1 LWLWLDG
8 NGLFGSNSHCPA
20 SVYFAVIAVASGA
33 QRMKGYWLR
42 PEKLRHGVGIRMT
55 SFDPPRPLSTISV
68 SGTVVE
74 ASLGLV
80 SGGAASPWPHCFR
93 WWGTAAPLTGFA
105 GWSSSRRRSRCRS
118 WSRSRGRRRG
128 TTAAGRR
135 RGRRTTALGSR
146 I

>member
-1 LWLWLDG
+1 VGVLADFIYSSGSGLEGPHRVAVWNLSLWLWLDG

-55 SFDPPRPLSTISV
+55 SFDPPRLLSTISV

-93 WWGTAAPLTGFA
+93 W
-105 GWSSSRRRSRCRS
+105 
-118 WSRSRGRRRG
+118 
-128 TTAAGRR
+128 
-135 RGRRTTALGSR
+135 
-146 I
+146 